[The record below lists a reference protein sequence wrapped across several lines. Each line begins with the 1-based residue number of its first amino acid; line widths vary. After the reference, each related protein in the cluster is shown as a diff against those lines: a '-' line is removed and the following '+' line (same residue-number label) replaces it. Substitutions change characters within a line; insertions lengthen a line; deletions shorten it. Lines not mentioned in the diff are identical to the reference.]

1 MPRRDGRGEPDAR
14 QPLLTAVHVRPRV
27 AALGKVRGG
36 AGVLLT
42 LSLAAAL
49 STAAFAADPAPGTHR
64 VAFISSG
71 PAAANVENFAAFKQ
85 GLAENGYVEGRNLVL
100 DVRWANGTV
109 ASLPNLV
116 NEALDA
122 KPKVIISTGGAV
134 TINAVKAAT
143 TSVPVVF
150 ISGDPVAEK
159 IVSNLA
165 RPGGNL
171 TGFAVLA
178 GELEAKRLEVLRELL
193 PRAKRVAVVWNPSQ
207 VSIEP
212 IVQAVEV
219 AAKRLDFTVV
229 PWKARNPGELDAAFA
244 EIAKAKVDALFVIA
258 DPVLGFERE
267 RIVAFAKQSHLP
279 AIYFWREFVEI
290 GGLASYG
297 TSLSDVYRRI
307 GGYVDKILKGQKPGD
322 LPIQQPTTFELVVNR
337 DAAREL
343 GLTIPFSVLQ
353 RADKVLP
360 P

>member
-1 MPRRDGRGEPDAR
+1 MPIRDGRGENDAG
-14 QPLLTAVHVRPRV
+14 QPLLHARPLSAV
-27 AALGKVRGG
+27 LGKGMRG
-36 AGVLLT
+36 AGVLLA
-42 LSLAAAL
+42 LSHAASL

-85 GLAENGYVEGRNLVL
+85 GLVENGYVEGRNLVL
-100 DVRWANGTV
+100 DVRWADGNV
-109 ASLPNLV
+109 AILPSLV
-116 NEALDA
+116 NELLGA
-122 KPKVIISTGGAV
+122 KPRIVVSTGGPV
-134 TINAVKAAT
+134 TVGAVKAAT

-150 ISGDPVAEK
+150 ISGDPVSEK
-159 IVSNLA
+159 IVSNLP

-171 TGFAVLA
+171 TGFSVLA

-193 PRAKRVAVVWNPSQ
+193 PRAKRIAVVWNPSQ
-207 VSIEP
+207 VSIDP

-229 PWKARNPGELDAAFA
+229 PWKARNPGELDPVFA
-244 EIAKAKVDALFVIA
+244 EIAKANVDALFVIA

-267 RIVAFAKQSHLP
+267 RIVAFAKHNRLP

-322 LPIQQPTTFELVVNR
+322 LPIQQPTMFELVVNR
-337 DAAREL
+337 DTAREL
-343 GLTIPFSVLQ
+343 GLTIPLSVLQ